1 MIGLR
6 IKNRRRGK
14 PVVLT
19 VNGRSVTAYSGETLF
34 AVLCT
39 EGIVALRRPSKK
51 STEAARGG
59 LCGMGV
65 CQECRVTV
73 DGMPDRRACM
83 TDVREGMEVLTDGR

>member
-1 MIGLR
+1 LIGLR

-14 PVVLT
+14 PLVLT

-39 EGIVALRRPSKK
+39 EGIVALRPASKK

-59 LCGMGV
+59 FCGMGV

-73 DGMPDRRACM
+73 DGMPGRRACM
-83 TDVREGMEVLTDGR
+83 IEVREGMEVVIDGR